1 MLNLDNNEIYSIPQL
16 KLLGADNL
24 LRKTSRITAADSQEP
39 LKDQPS
45 TQSFTGSNASTS
57 TVDMEDLNAIALRG
71 ALKPSQGS
79 HMRAC
84 VCVYVCVC
92 ASLRLRLRVCTYI
105 CICVCVRVCVHI
117 CVYVCVC
124 VQIGIL

>member
-79 HMRAC
+79 HMRVCVCMCVCVLVCAC
-84 VCVYVCVC
+84 VCVYVLTYVYACAYACVC
-92 ASLRLRLRVCTYI
+92 IYVYM
-105 CICVCVRVCVHI
+105 CVCVFK
-117 CVYVCVC
+117 
-124 VQIGIL
+124 